1 MNTGDNYLERSSQ
14 IDRYVNDEMVETERI
29 QFEKLL
35 QKDEK
40 LAEAVDFAKKE
51 KLAIR
56 YQEDINIA
64 RFLNA
69 FDDKIPL
76 DKPAKNLD
84 EMNAL
89 AAQIRREMMA
99 QELMQY
105 KN

>member
-1 MNTGDNYLERSSQ
+1 MKTGDNYLERSSQ
-14 IDRYVNDEMVETERI
+14 IDRYVNNEMLETERI
-29 QFEKLL
+29 QFEILL
-35 QKDEK
+35 QRDEK

-51 KLAIR
+51 KLAVR

-64 RFLNA
+64 RFLDA

-76 DKPAKNLD
+76 DKPSKNLD
-84 EMNAL
+84 EMNML
-89 AAQIRREMMA
+89 AAQIQREMMA